1 MIISEAA
8 IKYLE
13 SQEHDLPADLIS
25 QAYWQTL
32 PSNRLEIQDRML
44 YEVLPDG
51 EKRLLK
57 DFRACPQQA
66 EIQS

>member
-13 SQEHDLPADLIS
+13 SHEHDLPADQIS
-25 QAYWQTL
+25 QAYWQAL
-32 PSNRLEIQDRML
+32 PSNVLEIHDRML

-51 EKRLLK
+51 EKKLIK
-57 DFRACPQQA
+57 DFSSRPS
-66 EIQS
+66 QSS